1 MSSLMKYNP
10 FFGRKLCI
18 GLPAKGVFFLLF
30 CYSGLGSSCQQPTS
44 KTPSYKH
51 PLQELFFSNSPQET
65 PALVYT
71 FNLDTVQLDLIAGN
85 KRPLRQILKDSAHK
99 SYQLLMNAG
108 MFHSNGSPVGL
119 FYNAQWQTTL
129 NEDTTSKGNFF
140 LQPNG
145 VFYITQQQQAGILT
159 TAQFQQQSPN
169 LTLQLAT
176 QSGPMLLL
184 EGHYHPAFNPSSHSK
199 YIRNGVGINPD
210 GTVVFILSLQPV
222 NFHTFASFFLE
233 KGCVNALYLDGAI
246 SGLYHQ
252 QGGSSEGSS
261 KQSYGPVLGV
271 LPKR

>member
-1 MSSLMKYNP
+1 MGSLMKYNP
-10 FFGRKLCI
+10 LFGRKLCI
-18 GLPAKGVFFLLF
+18 GLPAKGVIFLLV
-30 CYSGLGSSCQQPTS
+30 CYSGLSSACQQPTS
-44 KTPSYKH
+44 KTPSHKH
-51 PLQELFFSNSPQET
+51 PLQELFFANSSQES
-65 PALVYT
+65 PALVYV
-71 FNLDTVQLDLIAGN
+71 FSLDTVQLDLIAGH

-99 SYQLLMNAG
+99 PYQLLMNAG

-119 FYNAQWQTTL
+119 FYNAQLQTPL
-129 NEDTTSKGNFF
+129 NEDTTSRGNFF

-159 TAQFQQQSPN
+159 TPQFQQQSPH

-184 EGHYHPAFNPSSHSK
+184 EGQYHPAFSPSSNNK
-199 YIRNGVGINPD
+199 YIRNGVGLTPD
-210 GTVVFILSLQPV
+210 GKVVFILSLEPI
-222 NFHTFASFFLE
+222 NLHTFASFFLE
-233 KGCVNALYLDGAI
+233 KGCVHALYLDGAI